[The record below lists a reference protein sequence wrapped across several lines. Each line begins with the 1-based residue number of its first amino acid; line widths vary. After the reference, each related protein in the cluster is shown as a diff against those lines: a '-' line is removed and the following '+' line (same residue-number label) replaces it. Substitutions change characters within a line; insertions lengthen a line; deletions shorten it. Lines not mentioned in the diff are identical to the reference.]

1 MFFQLGDWLSCKLKL
16 KQEWVIIGFCLL
28 FVGLMVFA
36 DIRILGYQFFAYYFL
51 FYTVGYYLNKYN
63 HLVTNQVWFLCIL
76 IGLWA
81 IMAWFWKMHELPVFL
96 KGLPLPETLLQYGY
110 RFITALV
117 AVYVLF
123 GIGPK
128 LLDCDDRRN
137 TPFVSLGK
145 VSLGIYVVH
154 LLLMPLIVG
163 ILKCFVLDST
173 TIIVISFIVAL
184 FASWLVVW
192 LLSKWTVTNRFFL
205 GKI

>member
-1 MFFQLGDWLSCKLKL
+1 M
-16 KQEWVIIGFCLL
+16 VIIGFCLL

-63 HLVTNQVWFLCIL
+63 HYCANKWLLCLLAGI
-76 IGLWA
+76 WVV
-81 IMAWFWKMHELPVFL
+81 MAWFWEMHELPRFL
-96 KGLPLPETLLQYGY
+96 KGLPLPETLLQYSY
-110 RFITALV
+110 RFFTALM

-128 LLDCDDRRN
+128 LLDCDARWN

-163 ILKCFVLDST
+163 TLNGFIGGSA
-173 TIIVISFIVAL
+173 TIISISFIVAL
-184 FASWLVVW
+184 FASWLVVL
-192 LLSKWTVTNRFFL
+192 LLSKWAVTNRLLL

>member
-1 MFFQLGDWLSCKLKL
+1 MA
-16 KQEWVIIGFCLL
+16 IIGFCLL

-36 DIRILGYQFFAYYFL
+36 DIRVLGYQFFAYYFL
-51 FYTVGYYLNKYN
+51 FYTVGYYLHKYN
-63 HLVTNQVWFLCIL
+63 HLVTSKVWLLCL
-76 IGLWA
+76 FTGLWA

-123 GIGPK
+123 GIGSK
-128 LLDCDDRRN
+128 LLDCDDKWN
-137 TPFVSLGK
+137 TPFTSLGK

-163 ILKCFVLDST
+163 TLKGFISGST

-192 LLSKWTVTNRFFL
+192 LLSKWTVSNRLLL